1 MPKMSENAL
10 QARDS
15 KRDIGAELLQSVR
28 DLKAER
34 RGRKTTI
41 ETMPGGGVR
50 RRVELPNGTV
60 TKDEV
65 LTGARWALV
74 SARAHSGLSQADF
87 AKALG
92 VSKRTLENWEQG
104 KAEPTGPARVLLNLV
119 AKYPDTVQR
128 LAKMRQQDQVAA

>member
-1 MPKMSENAL
+1 MPKMSENTL
-10 QARDS
+10 KARDS

-28 DLKAER
+28 DLKAGR
-34 RGRKTTI
+34 WGRKTTI
-41 ETMPGGGVR
+41 ETMPGGSVR
-50 RRVELPNGTV
+50 RRVELPDGTV
-60 TKDEV
+60 SKDEV